1 MRLSELVLESDVA
14 HDIEGALDSLL
25 MSVRANDISSIATDK
40 IVDQLR
46 QQGYSVSTSS
56 LINFIEGNPL
66 VQNATVDNITFKHAD
81 NYAVSGDAESA
92 EKNKEKV
99 HSMAKKAAMKGIKQ

>member
-1 MRLSELVLESDVA
+1 MRLSELVLESEVA
-14 HDIEGALDSLL
+14 HDIEGALNSLL

-40 IVDQLR
+40 IVNQLR

-66 VQNATVDNITFKHAD
+66 VQNATIDSITFKHAD

-99 HSMAKKAAMKGIKQ
+99 HKMAQKAAMKDIKQ